1 MQPMVHNLQDQLAR
15 LVQRRST
22 LVGSAASA
30 DSGLARKPVR
40 SASVMDVDE
49 LFARVS
55 RYEVFWQRLGGTLE
69 ARPGYF
75 RTLPVLLPLGGTP
88 VLTAPF
94 GRLRDPFT
102 GAVKLHQGID
112 LVAPRGTAVVATADG
127 IVSSVVNDHKWGLRV
142 DLSHGAGYTTMYAHL
157 ATVTVR
163 RGGQVKRG
171 ETVGTLGSTGLATGP
186 HLHYE
191 VRRNGIPVDPR
202 TLFYPSLDSTLCA
215 VPGLAAVE

>member
-1 MQPMVHNLQDQLAR
+1 VLA
-15 LVQRRST
+15 
-22 LVGSAASA
+22 
-30 DSGLARKPVR
+30 
-40 SASVMDVDE
+40 
-49 LFARVS
+49 
-55 RYEVFWQRLGGTLE
+55 
-69 ARPGYF
+69 
-75 RTLPVLLPLGGTP
+75 
-88 VLTAPF
+88 APF

-142 DLSHGAGYTTMYAHL
+142 DLSHGAGFTTMYAHL

-163 RGGQVKRG
+163 RGEQVKRR

-191 VRRNGIPVDPR
+191 VRRNGIPLDPR
-202 TLFYPSLDSTLCA
+202 TLFFPSLDSTVCA